1 MPPRR
6 PRRPSES
13 PALIAFGRQMR
24 RLREAKGLK
33 QETIAHLTQVSGPQV
48 SKIENGKKRATRS
61 FVEFVD
67 EHLEANGALINLW
80 EDLNKDGHPVPIWFD
95 WPQIETDAAM
105 LICWQ
110 HSVIPGL
117 AQTPEYALAIVHGN
131 QEAADL
137 RISRQAVLSR
147 DDERGPA
154 IVLFLIEEQVLY
166 HQVGTA
172 ETMKKQLEHLI
183 EISMLPNVTV
193 QVVLSRGDH
202 DGNMGAF
209 VLATMEDR
217 SEVAYAETAIRAI
230 TTDDPADLSVLARTL
245 VDLRAR
251 AVTRDMSREL
261 IKKVA
266 EERWT

>member
-1 MPPRR
+1 MPRR
-6 PRRPSES
+6 RQRPSES
-13 PALIAFGRQMR
+13 PALVAFGRQMR
-24 RLREAKGLK
+24 RMREAKKVK
-33 QETIAHLTQVSGPQV
+33 QETIAHLTKVSAPQV
-48 SKIENGKKRATRS
+48 SKIEAGKRRASRA
-61 FVEFVD
+61 FVETVD
-67 EHLEANGALINLW
+67 DYLEAGGALINLW

-95 WPQIETDAAM
+95 WPQIEADASM

-110 HSVIPGL
+110 HSVMPGL

-131 QEAADL
+131 REAADL
-137 RISRQAVLSR
+137 RIRRQAILSR

-172 ETMKKQLEHLI
+172 ETMKRQLEHLI

-217 SEVAYAETAIRAI
+217 SEVAYAETAIRSI
-230 TTDDPADLSVLARTL
+230 TTDDPADLSILARTL

-251 AVTRDMSREL
+251 AVTQDMSREL
-261 IKKVA
+261 IRKVA